1 MSEVIKSKTT
11 KIGNSI
17 WVLVPK
23 DVVKEKGIEPG
34 SPIKISI
41 IDEEKDKTVEKTF
54 GIFKGTRG
62 FTRRDRLERG
72 L

>member
-1 MSEVIKSKTT
+1 MSEVIKSKTA
-11 KIGNSI
+11 KIGNSV

-34 SPIKISI
+34 TPIRISI
-41 IDEEKDKTVEKTF
+41 IDDDLEKAAERSF
-54 GIFKGTRG
+54 GIFKGSRG
-62 FTRRDRLERG
+62 FTRKDRLERE